1 MPINIDPILFEWNF
15 ISIRW
20 YGIFLVIGL
29 AVALLILIKL
39 FKQNKLSPDL
49 ALNIGIWLIIGGL
62 IGARLGHVLFYEPG
76 YYLKN
81 LKEIFFINHG
91 GLSSH
96 GMTIGIIITF
106 FIFIKIK
113 KLDWRKLA
121 DLIVIPLP
129 IIAGFIRLGNFFNSE
144 IIGRSTNLPWSI
156 KFIRIETNPISRH
169 PSQIYEALICFAIF
183 FILYFIYKKFYKKLP
198 PLFITILFVFL
209 YFSTR
214 LLIEFTKEFQT
225 LSPKHI
231 LTMGQYLSI
240 PFVIFSGVWLIY
252 KIWYNKNNKI

>member
-29 AVALLILIKL
+29 AIALLILVKL

-62 IGARLGHVLFYEPG
+62 LGARLGHILFYEPS
-76 YYLKN
+76 YYFKN

-113 KLDWRKLA
+113 KLDWRKLV

-144 IIGRSTNLPWSI
+144 IIGRSTNLPWAV
-156 KFIRIETNPISRH
+156 KFVRIETNPISRH

-183 FILYFIYKKFYKKLP
+183 FILYFVYKKFYKKLT
-198 PLFITILFVFL
+198 PLFITMLFVFL

-214 LLIEFTKEFQT
+214 FLIEFTKEFQT

-240 PFVIFSGVWLIY
+240 PFIIFSGAWLFY
-252 KIWYNKNNKI
+252 KIWYNKKRI